1 MKFTTE
7 QLRAI
12 YEVCSQKEIYR
23 DWNEVAE
30 ILNKRFGTEYNESTF
45 RKAWQYF
52 DRMYVACKDIFA
64 ASDDSCREL
73 DVKMRQF
80 KKEKQKLTDART
92 EYNRLIRAEARKE
105 SYTDMI
111 KRIVRAETV
120 PYSYE
125 GNQVKANDYQPNSL
139 LIHLTDIHTGIE
151 IDNFVNHFNEQIL
164 IGRLLEY
171 CEKIKRVQALHKSE
185 KAYIVVGEIVS
196 GIIHNN
202 LRLQNNLDLIEQFK
216 FASEQIASML
226 VELSKVFKEIQVYT
240 TAANHSRLSPKKE
253 DALDGENMDM
263 LLPFYLSAKLQNYPN
278 VLIVNN
284 AIEPEIAIFNIYDTL
299 VMAAHGHKDSPSNVV
314 QNFTMLFKKQ
324 PDIVLLGHRHTNGLT
339 TVYDTK
345 VIESG
350 CVSGTDQYALSIR
363 KSNKPEQTISVI
375 NEEGLCCIYD
385 VKL

>member
-12 YEVCSQKEIYR
+12 YEVCSQKELYQ
-23 DWNEVAE
+23 DWNEVADV
-30 ILNKRFGTEYNESTF
+30 LNKRFGTDYTESCF

-52 DRMYVACKDIFA
+52 DRMYTACKDIFTT
-64 ASDDSCREL
+64 SDDECREL
-73 DVKMRQF
+73 EVKMRQF
-80 KKEKQKLTDART
+80 KKEKQKLNDERT
-92 EYNRLIRAEARKE
+92 EYNRLIRTEARKE
-105 SYTDMI
+105 SYADMI
-111 KRIVRAETV
+111 KRLVRIETM
-120 PYSYE
+120 PYPYDNE
-125 GNQVKANDYQPNSL
+125 GTRIIKYQNNSL

-151 IDNFVNHFNEQIL
+151 IDNFVNRFNQDIL
-164 IGRLLEY
+164 VQRLTKF
-171 CEKIKRVQALHKSE
+171 CDKIKEVQALHKSE
-185 KAYIVVGEIVS
+185 NAYIVVGEIVS

-216 FASEQIASML
+216 FISEQIASIL
-226 VELSKVFKEIQVYT
+226 VELSKIFKEIQVYT
-240 TAANHSRLSPKKE
+240 TSGNHSRLSPKKE
-253 DALDGENMDM
+253 DALDGENMDI
-263 LLPFYLSAKLQNYPN
+263 LLPFYLSAKMQNYPN
-278 VLIVNN
+278 VLIMNN
-284 AIEPEIAIFNIYDTL
+284 VIEPEIAIFNVYDTL
-299 VMAAHGHKDSPSNVV
+299 VMATHGHKDSPSNVV

-324 PDIVLLGHRHTNGLT
+324 PDIVLLGHRHRNGLT

-385 VKL
+385 VRL

>member
-1 MKFTTE
+1 
-7 QLRAI
+7 
-12 YEVCSQKEIYR
+12 
-23 DWNEVAE
+23 
-30 ILNKRFGTEYNESTF
+30 
-45 RKAWQYF
+45 
-52 DRMYVACKDIFA
+52 MYDACKDIFTT
-64 ASDDSCREL
+64 SDDGCREL
-73 DVKMRQF
+73 DVKMREF
-80 KKEKQKLTDART
+80 KKEKQKLNDERT
-92 EYNRLIRAEARKE
+92 EYNRLIRTEARKE
-105 SYTDMI
+105 SYADMV
-111 KRIVRAETV
+111 KRIVRQETV
-120 PYSYE
+120 PYAFD
-125 GNQVKANDYQPNSL
+125 GNEVKVDDYDKNSL

-151 IDNFVNHFNEQIL
+151 IDNYCNKFNEQVL
-164 IGRLLEY
+164 IERLLMF
-171 CEKIKRVQALHKSE
+171 CERIKEVQTLHKSE
-185 KAYIVVGEIVS
+185 CAYIVIGEIVS

-240 TAANHSRLSPKKE
+240 TMANHSRISPKKE
-253 DALDGENMDM
+253 DALDGENMDI

-278 VLIVNN
+278 VLIMNN
-284 AIEPEIAIFNIYDTL
+284 TIEPEIAMFCIYDTL

-363 KSNKPEQTISVI
+363 KANKPEQTISVI
-375 NEEGLCCIYD
+375 NEKGLCCIYD
-385 VKL
+385 IRLE

>member
-1 MKFTTE
+1 M
-7 QLRAI
+7 
-12 YEVCSQKEIYR
+12 YR
-23 DWNEVAE
+23 DWNEVAD

-45 RKAWQYF
+45 RKTWQYF
-52 DRMYVACKDIFA
+52 DRMYDACKDIFT
-64 ASDDSCREL
+64 ASDDGCREL

-92 EYNRLIRAEARKE
+92 EYNRLIRTEARKE
-105 SYTDMI
+105 SYADMI
-111 KRIVRAETV
+111 KKMVRDETV
-120 PYSYE
+120 PYSYS
-125 GNQVKANDYQPNSL
+125 GNKVKTDDFQKNSL

-151 IDNFVNHFNEQIL
+151 IDNFFNKFNEQVL
-164 IGRLLEY
+164 VERLLKF
-171 CEKIKRVQALHKSE
+171 CEKIKEVQALHKSE
-185 KAYIVVGEIVS
+185 CAYIVIGEIVS

-216 FASEQIASML
+216 LASEQIASLL
-226 VELSKVFKEIQVYT
+226 VELSKTFKEIQVYMSNG
-240 TAANHSRLSPKKE
+240 NHSRLSPKKE
-253 DALDGENMDM
+253 DALDGENMDI

-278 VLIVNN
+278 VLIMNN
-284 AIEPEIAIFNIYDTL
+284 TVEPEIAIFNIYDTL

-350 CVSGTDQYALSIR
+350 CVSGTDQYALNIR
-363 KSNKPEQTISVI
+363 KANKPEQTISVI
-375 NEEGLCCIYD
+375 NKEGLCCIYD
-385 VKL
+385 VTL